1 MRPSIRD
8 LSVRQANELTDN
20 VLLSKLM
27 KYFGD
32 DFRSSVQNDLERAV
46 SDWTSLSDGYE
57 VVHERML
64 EELKRE
70 VTTPARRRC
79 VLVMF
84 SEPKCGVES
93 AK

>member
-1 MRPSIRD
+1 MRQ
-8 LSVRQANELTDN
+8 VNELNDN
-20 VLLSKLM
+20 VLLSKIM
-27 KYFGD
+27 NYFGD

-64 EELKRE
+64 LELKRE
-70 VTTPARRRC
+70 VATPARSRC

-84 SEPKCGVES
+84 SEPEMWR
-93 AK
+93 